1 MARRS
6 AMEARRDELERED
19 RRRQRNTARAVGF
32 LVLIS
37 AVIVFIVQNRQDVP
51 VHFLVLTGHITVLW
65 LIVIAIV
72 VGAVG
77 EALSRRA
84 VRTRIRA
91 RRNQDDR

>member
-32 LVLIS
+32 LILIA
-37 AVIVFIVQNRQDVP
+37 AVIVFIVQNRQDAP

-65 LIVIAIV
+65 LIVIAIA

-77 EALSRRA
+77 ETLSRRA
-84 VRTRIRA
+84 VRMRMRA